1 MHTGRPSVRSIIAN
15 ISFQA
20 SFKGGDTGVS
30 FRRVWTLY
38 SLSWNSDFL
47 LVAPFASQVNFPR
60 CLAVWGQ
67 DLEQGPRYNVGG
79 WFWRLFS
86 PFLYRHTGEDKQEEH
101 GSGLFLSVLWS
112 NISCRYSYLSYMHR
126 IQCLYSFNWGNFSLK
141 PSKLDTNLRHKPS
154 LKNKDF
160 PLDSI
165 WTSSEMVCQ

>member
-86 PFLYRHTGEDKQEEH
+86 LLSCTDILVKTNKKNTVVVFFCLFYDQIYLTDILIYLICTVFSVCTLLIGVISAWNPPNWIQI
-101 GSGLFLSVLWS
+101 SGINPPWKTK
-112 NISCRYSYLSYMHR
+112 ISH
-126 IQCLYSFNWGNFSLK
+126 
-141 PSKLDTNLRHKPS
+141 
-154 LKNKDF
+154 
-160 PLDSI
+160 
-165 WTSSEMVCQ
+165 

>member
-1 MHTGRPSVRSIIAN
+1 MFAN
-15 ISFQA
+15 LCA
-20 SFKGGDTGVS
+20 H
-30 FRRVWTLY
+30 WL
-38 SLSWNSDFL
+38 
-47 LVAPFASQVNFPR
+47 FACQVNNSQIFLFR
-60 CLAVWGQ
+60 LFLKVETQGWVFEVFELSILCLEIQIFCLLRLLLAVWGQ
-67 DLEQGPRYNVGG
+67 DLEQGLRYNVGG

-112 NISCRYSYLSYMHR
+112 NLSYRYSYLSYMHR